1 MFFISAKHVTS
12 VTVELL
18 LPMLLHAA
26 AAIAATMSL
35 LL

>member
-12 VTVELL
+12 ITVELL
-18 LPMLLHAA
+18 LPMSLHAA